1 MSPPPTLLSVIVSEF
16 DFGKPLEQS
25 VREIERIGPGVEVLP
40 VARPGNRAAALNQ
53 AVAAAGGEIILFVP
67 SFVDPGP
74 DLIRGVL
81 AGFEREPQ
89 AGMVYG
95 DYTIVVRPGTE
106 ARQTVCAH
114 ESDLSEW
121 SSTGYVA
128 AVRRSAFAS
137 AGGYDAAYQFVEEY
151 DLRLRIS
158 RRFRLGR
165 LPAPLYRL
173 DRASVPLD
181 DERVKQSLRRFFTPE
196 SSPKK
201 GFGYLFC
208 PPDAAREIDQAFA
221 AEARARAAYLEGGTC
236 PVNCPHHAC
245 RPTVSVIVPV
255 YNRAAYLRRALA
267 SVLCGSYRDYE
278 IIVVDGGST
287 DGTVEVVAEF
297 QRQCSAVTLLH
308 NPTRMVATS
317 LNLGLRAARG
327 KYVAQL
333 DSDDEYTRS
342 TLQQS
347 VAYLEARPDCAL
359 AISYYDF
366 IDDQGR
372 TLDQFGVIRHLE
384 YDRNAILRTNGA
396 GAVRIWHRCVL
407 ERLGGFDERRF
418 PDYAEDYDMILRL
431 SERYAV
437 GRVAE
442 VLYRCRLH
450 SSNSDQCLS
459 LEERARKKALARAL
473 ALTRRAELNRGRAH
487 AKDSARG

>member
-1 MSPPPTLLSVIVSEF
+1 MSERSTVLSVIVSEF

-25 VREIERIGPGVEVLP
+25 LREIERVGPGVEILP
-40 VARPGNRAAALNQ
+40 VARAGNRAAALNQ
-53 AVAAAGGEIILFVP
+53 AVEGAGGEILLFVP

-74 DLIRGVL
+74 DLIRGFL
-81 AGFEREPQ
+81 AGFEEGPQ
-89 AGMVYG
+89 VGMVYG
-95 DYTIVVRPGTE
+95 DYTKVTGPATE
-106 ARQTVCAH
+106 VRQTVFAH

-128 AVRRSAFAS
+128 AVRRPAFAS
-137 AGGYDAAYQFVEEY
+137 AGRYDPAYQFAEEY
-151 DLRLRIS
+151 DLRLRIT

-165 LPAPLYRL
+165 LPAPLYSL
-173 DRASVPLD
+173 DRARVPLD
-181 DERVKQSLRRFFTPE
+181 DERVKQALRRFFTPE

-201 GFGYLFC
+201 GYGYLFC
-208 PPDAAREIDQAFA
+208 PPDAAREVERAFA
-221 AEARARAAYLEGGTC
+221 AEVRARAAYLEGGTC
-236 PVNCPHHAC
+236 AVNCPHEGC

-255 YNRAAYLRRALA
+255 YNRAAYLRRALT
-267 SVLCGSYRDYE
+267 SVLCGGYRDFE

-308 NPTRMVATS
+308 NSSHLVATS

-347 VAYLEARPDCAL
+347 VAYLEECPDCAL

-372 TLDQFGVIRHLE
+372 TLDQLGIIKHLE

-473 ALTRRAELNRGRAH
+473 ALTRRAQLNRGRSRAEG
-487 AKDSARG
+487 SSRG